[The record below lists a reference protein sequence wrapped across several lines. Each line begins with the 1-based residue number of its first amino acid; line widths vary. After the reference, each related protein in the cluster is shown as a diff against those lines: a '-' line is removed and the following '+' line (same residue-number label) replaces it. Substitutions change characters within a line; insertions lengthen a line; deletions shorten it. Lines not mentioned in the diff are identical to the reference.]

1 MAKKYIVW
9 YHGSFMKKSLTVATH
24 PKKKQLQK
32 SIDQK
37 KKILALWTEKLEVLR
52 MELDLIQH
60 EYNVRI
66 GYLLLKDNQ
75 LDLEIIQLRNLKKL
89 IDEGMTYAEAIR
101 HEEDMFYNE
110 ILRMQEEAKKINEE
124 KEMLENRNEV
134 TEEEDQQIKSLWK
147 SLIRKFHPDLVQNIE
162 EKREREK
169 IMKLINQ
176 AYAALDFEALQQIA
190 LTNIHVSVKEATV
203 EVLEQELIEIENAI
217 VMAQNEWDLLKVSEW
232 FLWKKKIENAK
243 KTGADVFAQ
252 LEKNLLDDI
261 VKKIS
266 IRQNLQ
272 EAIDGYQSL

>member
-190 LTNIHVSVKEATV
+190 LTNIHISVKEATV

-217 VMAQNEWDLLKVSEW
+217 VMAQNDWDLLKVSEW

>member
-1 MAKKYIVW
+1 
-9 YHGSFMKKSLTVATH
+9 MKKSLTVATH

-190 LTNIHVSVKEATV
+190 LTNIHISVKEATV

-217 VMAQNEWDLLKVSEW
+217 VMAQNDWDLLKVSEW